1 MGVVS
6 SPPFPP
12 TARGQPPLASATL
25 PRQSYSRKTNRMSM
39 HVEYREYTISSTP
52 VQLSEK
58 NEWKSAIVI
67 SSEREG
73 VVTAQPYTDET
84 TYTTEE
90 AADTHGITLGQQ
102 IIDGKAL
109 ELSEN

>member
-1 MGVVS
+1 MSNIGNTQS
-6 SPPFPP
+6 
-12 TARGQPPLASATL
+12 ALPLCNC
-25 PRQSYSRKTNRMSM
+25 RK
-39 HVEYREYTISSTP
+39 
-52 VQLSEK
+52 K

-102 IIDGKAL
+102 IIDGKVP